1 MRRRRFLTGALTAGA
16 AGAAT
21 TLGSSFPKPA
31 LAQERTE
38 WKMVTAWP
46 KGLPG
51 LGSSAERLADRIN
64 QLSGGRLV
72 VKVFAGGELVSPLQG
87 FAAVSQGTA
96 EMAHDFSLYHI
107 G

>member
-21 TLGSSFPKPA
+21 LGGALPKPA
-31 LAQERTE
+31 IAQDRIE

-51 LGSSAERLADRIN
+51 LGSER
-64 QLSGGRLV
+64 
-72 VKVFAGGELVSPLQG
+72 
-87 FAAVSQGTA
+87 
-96 EMAHDFSLYHI
+96 
-107 G
+107 